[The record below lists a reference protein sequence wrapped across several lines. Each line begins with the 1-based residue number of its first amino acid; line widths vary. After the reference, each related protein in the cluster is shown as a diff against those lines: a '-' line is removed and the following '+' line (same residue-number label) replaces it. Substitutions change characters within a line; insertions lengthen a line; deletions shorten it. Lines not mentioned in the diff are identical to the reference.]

1 MLRHSPCEKLRKIRS
16 FTGNIGIGSTE
27 NIHSEWASKLN
38 RLFCLQAS
46 HDSGVGRLA
55 EKHREEQE
63 TLIIQEKQDI
73 VRDLVALGQERGF
86 VTLDQVLEHVSS
98 ELDPEEISAL
108 LQEIE
113 AAGVEVEGAA
123 ESTEVTA
130 PPRHPQLRVTPEPEV
145 HAPGEDSDQGQDLVR
160 TYLRQM
166 SRVPLLTREGE
177 VAIAKRIERGENRV
191 WTALSR
197 SLIVARHVVELG
209 EQLKKGDRQI
219 QEFVVLPD
227 TDLTDRQITNRSRRF
242 LKNVDA
248 VRDALAELSRR
259 ESRAAAA
266 RKRYRKT
273 SVRSKWRVLR
283 ARIELSRTIREI
295 NFLRPIRLSFSEMVD
310 TSWSTLRHAERKV
323 ERLTSKKS
331 PTPQRGRK
339 KKTTRRVEIPGLR
352 DARREL
358 KDCRAEIG
366 ESAEGLS
373 QVQRIIARGSAR
385 ADRARKELTE
395 ANLRLVVSVAKKYAN
410 RGLAFLDLI
419 QEGNIGL
426 MRAVDKFDYRRGFK
440 FSTYATWWIRQA
452 ITRAIADQARTI
464 RIPVHMIE
472 TLNKLNRA
480 TQTLTRDLGREPTS
494 KELAER
500 ADLPIAVVRKAR
512 RIAQTVVSLD
522 SPIGD
527 GEESQF
533 GDFIEDRQAVNPAE
547 STIAYDLRRQTESV
561 LETLSPKERE
571 VIRMRFG
578 LTDGAE
584 PTLAELG
591 EKFSLTRERIRQI
604 EAAALR
610 KLREPSRSR
619 RLSTFVEPRNP
630 AAPRRRRRDS
640 SNEIEHGVA

>member
-1 MLRHSPCEKLRKIRS
+1 ML
-16 FTGNIGIGSTE
+16 T
-27 NIHSEWASKLN
+27 
-38 RLFCLQAS
+38 
-46 HDSGVGRLA
+46 
-55 EKHREEQE
+55 QE
-63 TLIIQEKQDI
+63 RQDV
-73 VRDLVALGQERGF
+73 VRDLAALGQDRGF
-86 VTLDQVLEHVSS
+86 VTIDQVIEHVTTDLDS
-98 ELDPEEISAL
+98 EDLALL
-108 LQEIE
+108 LQELESQGID
-113 AAGVEVEGAA
+113 VEGAGDQV
-123 ESTEVTA
+123 EVATRRRA
-130 PPRHPQLRVTPEPEV
+130 PLRVMPESEV
-145 HAPGEDSDQGQDLVR
+145 HPAGEESDQGQDLVR

-177 VAIAKRIERGENRV
+177 VAIAKRIERGEKRV
-191 WTALSR
+191 MIALSR
-197 SLIVARHVVELG
+197 SLIVAQHAVHLG
-209 EQLKKGDRQI
+209 QVLRDEERDIEGI
-219 QEFVVLPD
+219 IVLPD
-227 TDLTDRQITNRSRRF
+227 SELTERQIANRGRRF
-242 LKNVDA
+242 LKDI
-248 VRDALAELSRR
+248 DALEALLKELSRR
-259 ESRAAAA
+259 ESRVAAT
-266 RKRYRKT
+266 RKRRRRVSIRT
-273 SVRSKWRVLR
+273 AWRVLR
-283 ARIELSRTIREI
+283 ARVGVSRAVRAIR
-295 NFLRPIRLSFSEMVD
+295 FRPDVRKDFVDKVD
-310 TSWSTLRHAERKV
+310 TAASTLRRAERRV
-323 ERLTSKKS
+323 ERLRRQAPTGQKS
-331 PTPQRGRK
+331 GGR
-339 KKTTRRVEIPGLR
+339 TREVEGLR
-352 DARREL
+352 DARRALNEL
-358 KDCRAEIG
+358 RSEVG
-366 ESAEGLS
+366 ESAEALVGI
-373 QVQRIIARGSAR
+373 QKAIARGSMQ
-385 ADRARKELTE
+385 ADDARKELTE

-480 TQTLTRDLGREPTS
+480 GQTLMRDLGREPTA

-500 ADLPIAVVRKAR
+500 SDLPIAVVRKAR

-547 STIAYDLRRQTESV
+547 STIAFDLRRQTESV

-578 LTDGAE
+578 LSDGAE

-610 KLREPSRSR
+610 KLREPSRSG
-619 RLSTFVEPRNP
+619 RLSTFVEPRHP
-630 AAPRRRRRDS
+630 PSRKRRQGALDGD
-640 SNEIEHGVA
+640 HAQTVA

>member
-1 MLRHSPCEKLRKIRS
+1 ML
-16 FTGNIGIGSTE
+16 
-27 NIHSEWASKLN
+27 
-38 RLFCLQAS
+38 
-46 HDSGVGRLA
+46 
-55 EKHREEQE
+55 
-63 TLIIQEKQDI
+63 IQEKQDI
-73 VRDLVALGQERGF
+73 VRDLVALGQDRGF
-86 VTLDQVLEHVSS
+86 VTLDQVLEHVSG
-98 ELDPEEISAL
+98 ELDSEEIGVL

-113 AAGVEVEGAA
+113 AAGVEVEGAV
-123 ESTEVTA
+123 ESTEIA
-130 PPRHPQLRVTPEPEV
+130 APRHPKLRVTSEPEV
-145 HAPGEDSDQGQDLVR
+145 HAPGDDSDQGQDLVR

-177 VAIAKRIERGENRV
+177 VAIAKRIESGEKRV
-191 WTALSR
+191 WAALSR
-197 SLIVARHVVELG
+197 SMIIARHIIDLSKQLHEGERQLQELV
-209 EQLKKGDRQI
+209 I
-219 QEFVVLPD
+219 LPD
-227 TDLTDRQITNRSRRF
+227 ADLTDRQRANRLRRF
-242 LKNVDA
+242 VKDVG
-248 VRDALAELSRR
+248 VVEDALTELARR
-259 ESRAAAA
+259 EVRAAAA
-266 RKRYRKT
+266 RKRYRRT
-273 SVRSKWRVLR
+273 SVRSKWRVSR
-283 ARIELSRTIREI
+283 ARIAVSQAIRVI
-295 NFLRPIRLSFSEMVD
+295 NFPPALKRTFIELVD
-310 TSWSTLRHAERKV
+310 TAWSSVRRAERRV
-323 ERLTSKKS
+323 ERLVRQGLV
-331 PTPQRGRK
+331 PERGRK
-339 KKTTRRVEIPGLR
+339 TMKRARRVEVPGLR
-352 DARREL
+352 DARGEL
-358 KDCRAEIG
+358 NVCRKEIG
-366 ESAEGLS
+366 ESSKELS
-373 QVQRIIARGSAR
+373 RIQKLISRGSTR
-385 ADRARKELTE
+385 ADQARKELTE

-610 KLREPSRSR
+610 KLREPSRSH
-619 RLSTFVEPRNP
+619 RLSTFVEPRRP
-630 AAPRRRRRDS
+630 APPRRRRRDE
-640 SNEIEHGVA
+640 EIEQGVA

>member
-1 MLRHSPCEKLRKIRS
+1 M
-16 FTGNIGIGSTE
+16 
-27 NIHSEWASKLN
+27 
-38 RLFCLQAS
+38 
-46 HDSGVGRLA
+46 
-55 EKHREEQE
+55 
-63 TLIIQEKQDI
+63 IIQEKQDI

-130 PPRHPQLRVTPEPEV
+130 PRHPQLRVTPEPEV

-177 VAIAKRIERGENRV
+177 VAIAKRIERGEKRV
-191 WTALSR
+191 WAALSR
-197 SLIVARHVVELG
+197 SLIIARHIVELG
-209 EQLKKGDRQI
+209 EQLKNGDRQI
-219 QEFVVLPD
+219 QELVVLPD
-227 TDLTDRQITNRSRRF
+227 TDLTDRQRTNRTKRF
-242 LKNVDA
+242 VKNVGA
-248 VRDALAELSRR
+248 VKDALAELGRR

-283 ARIELSRTIREI
+283 ARIALSRTIREI
-295 NFLRPIRLSFSEMVD
+295 DFPRAIRQSFSEMVD
-310 TSWSTLRHAERKV
+310 TSWSTLRRAERKV
-323 ERLTSKKS
+323 ERLTKKS
-331 PTPQRGRK
+331 PAPQRGRK

-358 KDCRAEIG
+358 KECRAEIG

-464 RIPVHMIE
+464 RIPGHRLE

-630 AAPRRRRRDS
+630 APPRRRRRDS
-640 SNEIEHGVA
+640 SNEIEQGVA

>member
-1 MLRHSPCEKLRKIRS
+1 ML
-16 FTGNIGIGSTE
+16 
-27 NIHSEWASKLN
+27 
-38 RLFCLQAS
+38 
-46 HDSGVGRLA
+46 
-55 EKHREEQE
+55 
-63 TLIIQEKQDI
+63 IQEKQDI
-73 VRDLVALGQERGF
+73 VRDLVALGQDRGF
-86 VTLDQVLEHVSS
+86 VTLDQVIDHLSG
-98 ELDPEEISAL
+98 ELDAEEMAVL

-113 AAGVEVEGAA
+113 AAGVEVEGAPET
-123 ESTEVTA
+123 ESVA
-130 PPRHPQLRVTPEPEV
+130 PRHPQLRVTPEAEV

-177 VAIAKRIERGENRV
+177 VAIAKRIERGEKRV
-191 WTALSR
+191 WAALSR
-197 SLIVARHVVELG
+197 SMIIARHIADLSKQLQAGERQLQELV
-209 EQLKKGDRQI
+209 I
-219 QEFVVLPD
+219 LPD
-227 TDLTDRQITNRSRRF
+227 TELSDRQRANRLRRF
-242 LKNVDA
+242 VKNVSA
-248 VRDALAELSRR
+248 VEDALREFARR
-259 ESRAAAA
+259 QVRAAAA
-266 RKRYRKT
+266 RKRYRRT

-283 ARIELSRTIREI
+283 AQVAVFQAIRAIDFPPALKLTFVEMI
-295 NFLRPIRLSFSEMVD
+295 DTAWSSLRR
-310 TSWSTLRHAERKV
+310 AERRV
-323 ERLTSKKS
+323 ERLVRQGQI
-331 PTPQRGRK
+331 PARGK
-339 KKTTRRVEIPGLR
+339 KKTARRVEVPGLR
-352 DARREL
+352 DARKAL
-358 KDCRAEIG
+358 NACRKEIG
-366 ESAEGLS
+366 EGAGDLS
-373 QVQRIIARGSAR
+373 RVQKLISIGSVR
-385 ADRARKELTE
+385 ADQARKELTE

-533 GDFIEDRQAVNPAE
+533 GDFIEDHQAVNPAE

-619 RLSTFVEPRNP
+619 RLSTFVEPREP
-630 AAPRRRRRDS
+630 APPRRRRRDQEGF
-640 SNEIEHGVA
+640 EIGVA

>member
-1 MLRHSPCEKLRKIRS
+1 ML
-16 FTGNIGIGSTE
+16 T
-27 NIHSEWASKLN
+27 
-38 RLFCLQAS
+38 
-46 HDSGVGRLA
+46 
-55 EKHREEQE
+55 QE
-63 TLIIQEKQDI
+63 RQDV
-73 VRDLVALGQERGF
+73 VRDLAALGQDRGF
-86 VTLDQVLEHVSS
+86 VTIDQIIEHVTTDLDS
-98 ELDPEEISAL
+98 EDLALL
-108 LQEIE
+108 LQELESQGIDVE
-113 AAGVEVEGAA
+113 GSGDQVEVE
-123 ESTEVTA
+123 TRRRT
-130 PPRHPQLRVTPEPEV
+130 PLRVMPESEV
-145 HAPGEDSDQGQDLVR
+145 HPAGEESDQGQDLVR

-177 VAIAKRIERGENRV
+177 VAIAKRIERGEKRV
-191 WTALSR
+191 MIALSR
-197 SLIVARHVVELG
+197 SLIVAQHAVHLGQVLRDDERDVE
-209 EQLKKGDRQI
+209 DI
-219 QEFVVLPD
+219 IVLPD
-227 TDLTDRQITNRSRRF
+227 SDLTERQIANRGRRF
-242 LKNVDA
+242 LKDI
-248 VRDALAELSRR
+248 DALEALLKELSRR
-259 ESRAAAA
+259 ESRAAAT
-266 RKRYRKT
+266 RKRRRRVST
-273 SVRSKWRVLR
+273 RAAWRVLR
-283 ARIELSRTIREI
+283 ARVAVSRAVRAIR
-295 NFLRPIRLSFSEMVD
+295 FRPDVRQDFVDKVD
-310 TSWSTLRHAERKV
+310 TAASTLRRAERRV
-323 ERLTSKKS
+323 ERLRRQV
-331 PTPQRGRK
+331 PTGRK
-339 KKTTRRVEIPGLR
+339 SGGRTREVEGLR
-352 DARREL
+352 DARRALNEL
-358 KDCRAEIG
+358 RSEIG
-366 ESAEGLS
+366 ESADALVGI
-373 QVQRIIARGSAR
+373 QKAIARGSMQ
-385 ADRARKELTE
+385 ADDARKELTE

-480 TQTLTRDLGREPTS
+480 GQTLMRDLGREPTA

-500 ADLPIAVVRKAR
+500 SDLPIAVVRKAR

-547 STIAYDLRRQTESV
+547 STIAFDLRRQTESV

-578 LTDGAE
+578 LSDGAE

-610 KLREPSRSR
+610 KLREPSRSG
-619 RLSTFVEPRNP
+619 RLSTFVEPRRP
-630 AAPRRRRRDS
+630 PSRKRRQGALDGDRAQT
-640 SNEIEHGVA
+640 VA

>member
-1 MLRHSPCEKLRKIRS
+1 ML
-16 FTGNIGIGSTE
+16 
-27 NIHSEWASKLN
+27 
-38 RLFCLQAS
+38 
-46 HDSGVGRLA
+46 
-55 EKHREEQE
+55 
-63 TLIIQEKQDI
+63 IQEKQDI

-86 VTLDQVLEHVSS
+86 VTLDQVLEHVSG
-98 ELDPEEISAL
+98 ELDSDEISSL
-108 LQEIE
+108 LQEVE
-113 AAGVEVEGAA
+113 AAGVEVEGTTDATEIAA
-123 ESTEVTA
+123 T
-130 PPRHPQLRVTPEPEV
+130 RHPRLRVTPEPEV

-177 VAIAKRIERGENRV
+177 VAIAKRIERGEKRV
-191 WTALSR
+191 WAALSR
-197 SLIVARHVVELG
+197 SLIIARHVVDLG
-209 EQLKKGDRQI
+209 AQLQAGDRHL
-219 QEFVVLPD
+219 QEFVILPD
-227 TDLTDRQITNRSRRF
+227 TDLSDRQRANRARRF
-242 LKNVDA
+242 LKDVGA
-248 VRDALAELSRR
+248 VQEALDELARR
-259 ESRAAAA
+259 ETRAAAA
-266 RKRYRKT
+266 RKRYRRT
-273 SVRSKWRVLR
+273 SVRSKWRVMR
-283 ARIELSRTIREI
+283 ARIDVSHAIRAI
-295 NFLRPIRLSFSEMVD
+295 QFPPALKQTFVVMVD
-310 TSWSTLRHAERKV
+310 TAWSSLRRAERRV
-323 ERLTSKKS
+323 ERLVRQGQA
-331 PTPQRGRK
+331 PERGRK
-339 KKTTRRVEIPGLR
+339 KTARRAEVPGLR
-352 DARREL
+352 DARKEL
-358 KDCRAEIG
+358 TACRNEIG
-366 ESAEGLS
+366 ESSGDLG
-373 QVQRIIARGSAR
+373 RIQKLISRGSAR

-630 AAPRRRRRDS
+630 APPRRRRRD
-640 SNEIEHGVA
+640 EVEQGVA

>member
-1 MLRHSPCEKLRKIRS
+1 MLL
-16 FTGNIGIGSTE
+16 
-27 NIHSEWASKLN
+27 
-38 RLFCLQAS
+38 
-46 HDSGVGRLA
+46 
-55 EKHREEQE
+55 
-63 TLIIQEKQDI
+63 QEKQEI
-73 VRDLVALGQERGF
+73 VRDLVTLGQERGF
-86 VTLDQVLEHVSS
+86 VTLDQVLEHVSQ
-98 ELDPEEISAL
+98 ELDSEDLSSL
-108 LQEIE
+108 LQDVE
-113 AAGVEVEGAA
+113 AAGVEVEGNTDSIDVPARRRPA
-123 ESTEVTA
+123 
-130 PPRHPQLRVTPEPEV
+130 LRVTPEPEV

-197 SLIVARHVVELG
+197 SLIIARHVVDLG
-209 EQLKKGDRQI
+209 EQLRQGDCQLNDL
-219 QEFVVLPD
+219 VAMPD
-227 TDLTDRQITNRSRRF
+227 TDLSDRQRANRAKR
-242 LKNVDA
+242 LLGEIDA
-248 VRDALAELSRR
+248 VAAALKELARR
-259 ESRAAAA
+259 ESRAVAAK
-266 RKRYRKT
+266 KRYRRT
-273 SVRSKWRVLR
+273 SVKTKWKVIR
-283 ARIELSRTIREI
+283 ARLEVSRKIRSI
-295 NFLRPIRLSFSEMVD
+295 DFTPAVRLSFVEKVD
-310 TSWSTLRHAERKV
+310 QAALVLRRAQRKV
-323 ERLTSKKS
+323 ERLVRQS
-331 PTPQRGRK
+331 TPPARGRRK
-339 KKTTRRVEIPGLR
+339 AAKRVEVPGLR
-352 DARREL
+352 DARRALRE
-358 KDCRAEIG
+358 RHQEVG
-366 ESAEGLS
+366 ESFETLN
-373 QVQRIIARGSAR
+373 RIQEIIFAGSAQ
-385 ADRARKELTE
+385 AEQARKELTE

-480 TQTLTRDLGREPTS
+480 TQTLTRDLGREPTT

-619 RLSTFVEPRNP
+619 RLSTFVEPREP
-630 AAPRRRRRDS
+630 APSRRGSRDPG
-640 SNEIEHGVA
+640 GVEGAA

>member
-1 MLRHSPCEKLRKIRS
+1 MTAARVERSLLLTQDRHE
-16 FTGNIGIGSTE
+16 
-27 NIHSEWASKLN
+27 
-38 RLFCLQAS
+38 
-46 HDSGVGRLA
+46 V
-55 EKHREEQE
+55 
-63 TLIIQEKQDI
+63 
-73 VRDLVALGQERGF
+73 VRDLVAAGQERGF
-86 VTLDQVLEHVSS
+86 VTIDQVVEHLAPDVESD
-98 ELDPEEISAL
+98 ELAAL
-108 LQEIE
+108 LQELENQGI
-113 AAGVEVEGAA
+113 EVEGSADQIVV
-123 ESTEVTA
+123 ETPRRA
-130 PPRHPQLRVTPEPEV
+130 PLRVMPEAEV
-145 HAPGEDSDQGQDLVR
+145 HPAGDEADQGQDLVR

-177 VAIAKRIERGENRV
+177 VAIAKRIERGEQRV
-191 WTALSR
+191 MIALSR
-197 SLIVARHVVELG
+197 SLIVARHVLHLG
-209 EQLKKGDRQI
+209 QDLREGERDLEEI
-219 QEFVVLPD
+219 VVLD
-227 TDLTDRQITNRSRRF
+227 DGELTERQMANRARKF
-242 LKNVDA
+242 LDA
-248 VRDALAELSRR
+248 VGAVDDKLRELARRQSRANATRKRHGRVSARTTGRLLRAHVAVSRAVRAIRFTPDVRESFIEKIDSSAGTLRRAERRGERLRRPAATARQAQDGDGQHEARGPLNERRQEIEETAEALA
-259 ESRAAAA
+259 
-266 RKRYRKT
+266 
-273 SVRSKWRVLR
+273 
-283 ARIELSRTIREI
+283 RIQK
-295 NFLRPIRLSFSEMVD
+295 
-310 TSWSTLRHAERKV
+310 A
-323 ERLTSKKS
+323 
-331 PTPQRGRK
+331 
-339 KKTTRRVEIPGLR
+339 
-352 DARREL
+352 
-358 KDCRAEIG
+358 
-366 ESAEGLS
+366 
-373 QVQRIIARGSAR
+373 IARGSMQ

-480 TQTLTRDLGREPTS
+480 GQTLMRDLGREPTVR
-494 KELAER
+494 ELAER
-500 ADLPIAVVRKAR
+500 SDLPVSVVRKAR

-547 STIAYDLRRQTESV
+547 STIAFDLRRQTESV

-578 LTDGAE
+578 LNDGAE

-610 KLREPSRSR
+610 KLREPARSG
-619 RLSTFVEPRNP
+619 RLSTFVEPRRP
-630 AAPRRRRRDS
+630 S
-640 SNEIEHGVA
+640 SRKRLHHGDVGEHTVI

>member
-1 MLRHSPCEKLRKIRS
+1 MLL
-16 FTGNIGIGSTE
+16 
-27 NIHSEWASKLN
+27 
-38 RLFCLQAS
+38 
-46 HDSGVGRLA
+46 
-55 EKHREEQE
+55 
-63 TLIIQEKQDI
+63 QEKQEI
-73 VRDLVALGQERGF
+73 VRDLVTLGQERGF
-86 VTLDQVLEHVSS
+86 VTLDQVLEHVSQ
-98 ELDPEEISAL
+98 ELDSEDLSSL
-108 LQEIE
+108 LQDVE
-113 AAGVEVEGAA
+113 AAGVEVEGNTDSIDVPARRRPA
-123 ESTEVTA
+123 
-130 PPRHPQLRVTPEPEV
+130 LRVTPEPEV

-177 VAIAKRIERGENRV
+177 VAIAKRIERGENRI

-197 SLIVARHVVELG
+197 SLIIARHVVDLG
-209 EQLKKGDRQI
+209 EQLRQGDCQLNDL
-219 QEFVVLPD
+219 VAMPD
-227 TDLTDRQITNRSRRF
+227 TDLSDRQRANRAKR
-242 LKNVDA
+242 LLGEIDA
-248 VRDALAELSRR
+248 VAAALKELARR
-259 ESRAAAA
+259 ESRAVAAK
-266 RKRYRKT
+266 KRYRRT
-273 SVRSKWRVLR
+273 SVKTKWKVIR
-283 ARIELSRTIREI
+283 ARIEVSRKIRGIDFVPAVRQSFVEKVDQAALV
-295 NFLRPIRLSFSEMVD
+295 LRR
-310 TSWSTLRHAERKV
+310 AQRKV
-323 ERLTSKKS
+323 ERLVRQA
-331 PTPQRGRK
+331 TPPARGRRK
-339 KKTTRRVEIPGLR
+339 STKRVEVPGLR
-352 DARREL
+352 DARRALRE
-358 KDCRAEIG
+358 RHQEVG
-366 ESAEGLS
+366 ESFETLN
-373 QVQRIIARGSAR
+373 RIQEIIFTGSAQ
-385 ADRARKELTE
+385 AEQARKELTE

-480 TQTLTRDLGREPTS
+480 TQTLTRDLGREPTT

-619 RLSTFVEPRNP
+619 RLSTFVEPREP
-630 AAPRRRRRDS
+630 APSRRGSRDPG
-640 SNEIEHGVA
+640 GVEGAA